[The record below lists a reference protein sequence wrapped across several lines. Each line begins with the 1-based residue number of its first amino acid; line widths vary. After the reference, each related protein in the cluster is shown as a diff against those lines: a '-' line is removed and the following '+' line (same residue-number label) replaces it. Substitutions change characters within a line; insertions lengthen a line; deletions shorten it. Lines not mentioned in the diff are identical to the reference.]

1 MGPKG
6 RSQVTSSTPL
16 QSEQDAPLSLSALG
30 LAHLKLPMPMKHPTS
45 RITMAYDCI
54 SAFTRRR
61 DLYLLSLALL
71 LLSATPSFGS
81 SPQRL
86 TSHPAADYQPT
97 VSANAQFLA
106 FVSTRSGNEDIWVQ
120 SLSKTALALPRQITT
135 HPASDHNPSINR
147 DGTRL
152 LYVSHKTDPRGD
164 IYLRDLI
171 TGEEQQLTDLR
182 SGDTFPQWD
191 PEENAFYY
199 LKTPPLEG
207 TSAIYRK
214 TFSDNQEALIVPH
227 ATSFSVGTTGAI
239 VYTDH
244 NHVTIMD
251 IHSKHTTALDSASP
265 ALDLWPSI
273 LPPESSATSDPFIFF
288 TRYEQDTNGDGQ
300 LDTDDESS
308 LWMYS
313 VPAGPDNKT
322 LDYQLTPAHQF
333 HAYPTTAGTFLYYA
347 DLKRGDLFRIDIP
360 AFLNDYADLDQA
372 KALATSYQDTGRSD
386 QALLVL
392 TNISRNLLGTL
403 SPEAQADF
411 DFSLAEAYV
420 REHNFASARQ
430 VIQRHHTEPGRIGV
444 LASIYDIT
452 LGLQERALT
461 VSAAERN
468 RLITTATKELLDLAN
483 QHQAQEEIYGHA
495 YIAAGRLHLF
505 ANHPLKALD
514 YLIKV
519 ENLRNKD
526 VRAQALFSR
535 AEAYQALGDR
545 TNVLKVFIDVI
556 HVFGEDSSWG
566 RRAILRALDLS
577 QQNQTPQEAIT
588 ALNSFMAQ
596 QADLPVLSA
605 TARLRVATFY
615 DALGEQG
622 PALESLE
629 SVLTATNVPRDLT
642 IQAFQH
648 KARLLSAAER
658 FQEAADTY
666 AALGQFTGEGH
677 GQLKDTQELLV
688 LQLVKK
694 ALKDRKIGETRIA
707 AKSLKHLID
716 QYPQSVEAHRAYIET
731 KSMLKDTQ
739 ELQSWYS
746 TLVKAEPQNAVY
758 RYGQALAYSYAEP
771 PNLPRVL
778 KGLSKAV
785 DVDPSIAYIHQT
797 LGWAYE
803 QTERVTGQS
812 GNLEKAEREYR
823 LALDLNDRAR
833 LPEVESQLLLNLGNT
848 YLALGNFREAY
859 RHYRQ
864 REDQFTPT
872 GDSSTEMLYRKNYG
886 EACFK
891 SGRSQEAVGQYQLAL
906 RRVPSDQ
913 PAFKAQLLER
923 LGLAYQDLGEHAQAI
938 DTYTKALD
946 INRELGNTQ
955 NVALLQRNIGVNL
968 FNLSETDQPG
978 SRADLKRALDSYF
991 TSLEHLTRMGGN
1003 TIEAGAG
1010 LINLEVGLSETASQA
1025 ASGFDKRGEEKLMF
1039 SYIANTYE
1047 RLAEPGP
1054 AKDYFEKKLAL
1065 LNQAASDPPS
1075 AAALTEKAI
1084 VLNRIGVLS
1093 HQMGRPLQA
1102 VESLR
1107 QSLNYTRTL
1116 NIPFGTSVN
1125 LYNLSKLAVEEI
1137 EEGRLPEESLFELL
1151 TEGLEGL
1158 HSMGYEDPT
1167 LFYTLTNTALLLS
1180 RRPETP
1186 QHGTATMEESV
1197 QRIHR
1202 QFRYDTLPWSYYTRA
1217 ESLLQKPSL
1226 FPDDQR
1232 APLTFLV
1239 KLNQAE
1245 LAKNALPS
1253 TTVDHVQDDLQSL
1266 VNDHKGSHAWL
1277 WYLLQAETTQDASR
1291 RQEFL
1296 THAVDTVLQ
1305 FPAQTDS
1312 LAGISGLWPAY
1323 DRLIQLSVDNLV
1335 AEGKS
1340 ASAFAISEQLSLRQ
1354 RTSAVYDMLGED
1366 FFLKGLGDYGPEL
1379 QSLFAEIRQA
1389 RLKGDEESLEQLSP
1403 FLEELL
1409 YILYE
1414 EQPWAAAAFW
1424 SYPLSNELIFLAV
1437 DRRHPYVKILQGQ
1450 QGYHGFVHNGERLH
1464 YSPITLKDGKMVGDQ
1479 EFHQRLNQA
1488 ASAYVSVASELE
1500 PALLALPLGT
1510 TPITRVSSAYDF
1522 MTGFHLRSLFFS
1534 HLTAPENFQPRLEQG
1549 GGEIPFSLEPFTGK
1563 PDHDRAL
1570 AASSNIAAF
1579 LHAPDRVRFEVDQT
1593 QNVRESVSVVDFA
1606 GTQHHSLILFGGLD
1620 PDRPSP
1626 DVAIAAFLQAGF
1638 PHIIVSQHPVNSEEA
1653 ATWLNRYLLHLQ
1665 RLPPDEAVVAASQDL
1680 WGAKAGFTAFH
1691 HYGFA
1696 GMAADEREEYATLI
1710 YDQEQAKA
1718 ITAFEEQRFSD
1729 SLTHIEHTL
1738 ALMDYA
1744 GKQGEFKPLTTLAVE
1759 TAFEIGNYEKGLFFQ
1774 QKLLKALT
1782 PETSTNDRAEVLYR
1796 LGILYSRMERFDEAV
1811 QQLEEA
1817 TRLWNESGELDRLA
1831 EGVATLGVV
1840 RENMGSYSEALEK
1853 FHESF
1858 SLYEEIGEM
1867 GQTAFQY
1874 RRMGRIHYL
1883 RLGRY
1888 EKAREHF
1895 LVALDRYQQQGDR
1908 RGEAEV
1914 LYEVGLTFEKVALF
1928 DQAANYYTQGL
1939 TIGQELQQP
1948 FLMATGHLYL
1958 ANLAWFQGEY
1968 QTAFQRLTQA
1978 DQQAALTNDAQL
1990 RIMVK
1995 NTRGLMYWT
2004 LNEPEKGLHH
2014 LHEAVKLS
2022 EASNIQTELASSLNN
2037 LGLIYRQQGDHT
2049 TALEKF
2055 TRAKELDE
2063 SLKSLWGLG
2072 YDHRNIGI
2080 SLLALGKLKEAE
2092 AQFLKA
2098 EQISADIH
2106 NVTNWVKALLELGN
2120 LNHALHQ
2127 PEQALEYYQ
2136 RTFDLAKKHGI
2147 QEVEWRAAAGMGT
2160 VLREKH
2166 QTTESL
2172 SWLSTAVEVVEG
2184 MRASLKIDELRN
2196 SFQRNKLDLY
2206 RDIITLLIGMNRT
2219 DDAFNYL
2226 ERSRSRSFIDLL
2238 GNQKMSFKNEAD
2250 QDTWTHI
2257 HTLGSTLDSLRSE
2270 LGSYDQPPTDLQ
2282 QRYQRLKAQYEEA
2295 ILEVKQQNP
2304 SLSSF
2309 IAVDPLNLKGVQDLL
2324 APKVGLVSYFMTHDQ
2339 TYLWFITRQQTLFKQ
2354 VAVGEQELLTLI
2366 SRYRQL
2372 VQHLEPVDEE
2382 LQQLYGW
2389 LIKPFESEISNLEV
2403 LGIIPDGPLHFLS
2416 FAALKHG
2423 PVYLVDDIPL
2433 FYAPSASVFQF
2444 TFAKRQTTKND
2455 KVLAI
2460 GNPDLGNY
2468 NYELPLAELEA
2479 QSMKWNYPQ
2488 MDILTGAKATKEW
2501 VIENISKYGIIHL
2514 AAHGEFDEFNP
2525 LLSSLWLS
2533 SPNPENRRLTV
2544 KEVFG
2549 LELHADLVTLSACQ
2563 TGLGKLEAGELIG
2576 LNRAFIY
2583 AGTHALVSA
2592 LWRVDDLSTSVLM
2605 KHFYRNYVTLN
2616 KAKSLRQAQLIVKK
2630 DFPHPSYWAGFTLI
2644 GDYQ

>member
-1 MGPKG
+1 MPTIPVRSLTNMVAALIRAKTRG
-6 RSQVTSSTPL
+6 RRL
-16 QSEQDAPLSLSALG
+16 
-30 LAHLKLPMPMKHPTS
+30 HLL
-45 RITMAYDCI
+45 CVV
-54 SAFTRRR
+54 F
-61 DLYLLSLALL
+61 LL
-71 LLSATPSFGS
+71 LGTTPSFGS
-81 SPQRL
+81 TPERL

-97 VSANAQFLA
+97 VSADSQLLA
-106 FVSTRSGNEDIWVQ
+106 FVSTRSGNEDIWIQ
-120 SLSKTALALPRQITT
+120 SLGKAGLGLPRQITT
-135 HPASDHNPSINR
+135 HPASDYNPDVNR

-171 TGEEQQLTDLR
+171 TGEEQQLTDLS
-182 SGDTFPQWD
+182 SGDAFPQWVPQED
-191 PEENAFYY
+191 AFFY
-199 LKTPPLEG
+199 LKTHPLEG

-214 TFSDNQEALIVPH
+214 SFSDEPETLIIPH
-227 ATSFSVGTTGAI
+227 ATSFSVGTAGTI
-239 VYTDH
+239 VYADSEH
-244 NHVTIMD
+244 IAMMD
-251 IHSKHTTALDSASP
+251 IQTKQTTMLDLPSP
-265 ALDLWPSI
+265 ALNLWPTI
-273 LPPESSATSDPFIFF
+273 LSNLSSANAKPFVFF
-288 TRYEQDTNGDGQ
+288 ARYEQDTNGDGQ
-300 LDTDDESS
+300 LDADDESS
-308 LWMYS
+308 IWMHS
-313 VPAGPDNKT
+313 IPGAKVHKPGSFR
-322 LDYQLTPAHQF
+322 LTPTHQF
-333 HAYPTTAGTFLYYA
+333 HAYPTAAGTFLYYA
-347 DLKRGDLFRIDIP
+347 DLKKGDLFRVDIP
-360 AFLNDYADLDQA
+360 AFLKNYDNLEQA
-372 KALATSYQDTGRSD
+372 KALATSYQDTGRPD

-392 TNISRNLLGTL
+392 TNISRNLLVDL
-403 SPEAQADF
+403 SPESQADF
-411 DFSLAEAYV
+411 DFSLVDAHAQENNFEA
-420 REHNFASARQ
+420 ARQ
-430 VIQRHHTEPGRIGV
+430 VISRHHTEPGRVGA
-444 LASIYDIT
+444 LASIYDIV
-452 LGLQERALT
+452 LRVQERALT
-461 VSAAERN
+461 VSAAERD
-468 RLITTATKELLDLAN
+468 RLITTATKELLDLGN
-483 QHQAQEEIYGHA
+483 QHQTQEDVYGQA
-495 YIAAGRLHLF
+495 FIAAGRLHLF
-505 ANHPLKALD
+505 ANHPLEALD
-514 YLIKV
+514 YLLKV
-519 ENLRNKD
+519 ENLQNKE
-526 VRAQALFSR
+526 VRAKGLFSR
-535 AEAYQALGDR
+535 AEAYQALGDT
-545 TNVLKVFIDVI
+545 TNVQQVFIDVI
-556 HVFGEDSSWG
+556 HLFGEDSSWG
-566 RRAILRALDLS
+566 RRAIRRALDLA
-577 QQNQTPQEAIT
+577 QLDKTPQDAII
-588 ALNSFMAQ
+588 ALNNFMSQ
-596 QADLPVLSA
+596 HPDLPVLSA
-605 TARLRVATFY
+605 SASLRVARLY
-615 DALGEQG
+615 DELGEQG

-629 SVLTATNVPRDLT
+629 SILAATGIPRDLT
-642 IQAFQH
+642 IQAYRH
-648 KARLLSAAER
+648 KAGLLSNAER

-666 AALGQFTGEGH
+666 AALGQFTGEGQD
-677 GQLKDTQELLV
+677 QLKDTQELLV

-707 AKSLKHLID
+707 AKSLNHLID
-716 QYPQSVEAHRAYIET
+716 RYPQSVEAHRAYIET
-731 KSMLKDTQ
+731 KAILKESQ
-739 ELQSWYS
+739 EIQNWYS
-746 TLVKAEPQNAVY
+746 GLVKTEPDNAVF
-758 RYGQALAYSYAEP
+758 RYGQALAYSYSEP
-771 PNLPRVL
+771 PNLSKVL
-778 KGLSKAV
+778 DLLTKAANL
-785 DVDPSIAYIHQT
+785 DPSISYIHQT
-797 LGWAYE
+797 LGWTYE
-803 QTERVTGQS
+803 QTERITGQS
-812 GNLEKAEREYR
+812 GNLEQAEREYR
-823 LALDLNDRAR
+823 IALDLNDPAR

-864 REDQFTPT
+864 RDDQFTPI

-891 SGRSQEAVGQYQLAL
+891 SGRSSEAVTQYQLAL
-906 RRVPSDQ
+906 RRIPSDQ
-913 PAFKAQLLER
+913 PALRAQLLER
-923 LGLAYQDLGEHAQAI
+923 LGLAHQDLGEHAQAI
-938 DTYTKALD
+938 ETYTQALEM
-946 INRELGNTQ
+946 NRELGNTK

-968 FNLSETDQPG
+968 FNLSGKNQLEG
-978 SRADLKRALDSYF
+978 RVDLKRALDSYF
-991 TSLEHLTRMGGN
+991 TSLEHLTKMGGN
-1003 TIEAGAG
+1003 TKAAGAG

-1047 RLAEPGP
+1047 RLAEPSP
-1054 AKDYFEKKLAL
+1054 AKEYFEKKLTL
-1065 LNQAASDPPS
+1065 LNQAASDHPS
-1075 AAALTEKAI
+1075 PASLTEKAI

-1093 HQMGRPLQA
+1093 HQVDQPLQA
-1102 VESLR
+1102 MESLR

-1137 EEGRLPEESLFELL
+1137 GKGHLPEESLLELL
-1151 TEGLEGL
+1151 VEGLNDL
-1158 HSMGYEDPT
+1158 HSREYEDAA

-1180 RRPETP
+1180 QRNQEP
-1186 QHGTATMEESV
+1186 QDSKAKLEDTV
-1197 QRIHR
+1197 QRFHR

-1217 ESLLQKPSL
+1217 TSLLQKPSL
-1226 FPDDQR
+1226 FSDDQR
-1232 APLTFLV
+1232 LPLTFLV

-1245 LAKNALPS
+1245 LAKNAMPS
-1253 TTVDHVQDDLQSL
+1253 TKVDKLQEALHTL
-1266 VNDHKGSHAWL
+1266 VEEQKGAHGWL
-1277 WYLLQAETTQDASR
+1277 WYVLQAEMAQDVSH

-1296 THAVDTVLQ
+1296 NKAVATILQ
-1305 FPAQTDS
+1305 FPAQTDPPT
-1312 LAGISGLWPAY
+1312 GVSGLWPAY
-1323 DRLIQLSVDNLV
+1323 NRLIQLSVDHLI
-1335 AEGKS
+1335 AEGKPE
-1340 ASAFAISEQLSLRQ
+1340 SAFATSEQLSQRQ
-1354 RTSAVYDMLGED
+1354 RTSAVYEMLGEE
-1366 FFLKGLGDYGPEL
+1366 FFLKGLGDYGPEV
-1379 QSLFAEIRQA
+1379 QSLFAEIRRA
-1389 RLKGDEESLEQLSP
+1389 RLIGDKESLDQLSP
-1403 FLEELL
+1403 ALEELL
-1409 YILYE
+1409 YVMYE
-1414 EQPWAAAAFW
+1414 EKPWATAAFW
-1424 SYPLSNELIFLAV
+1424 PYPLTNDLISLAV
-1437 DRRHPYVKILQGQ
+1437 DSGHPYVKILEGQ
-1450 QGYHGFVHNGERLH
+1450 QGYHGFVHNGASLH
-1464 YSPITLKDGKMVGDQ
+1464 YSPITLTDGKIAGDQ

-1488 ASAYVSVASELE
+1488 ASAYVSVSPELE
-1500 PALLALPLGT
+1500 LALSSLPLGT
-1510 TPITRVSSAYDF
+1510 KPLTRVSSAYDF

-1534 HLTAPENFQPRLEQG
+1534 HITTPETFQPSIQQE
-1549 GGEIPFSLEPFTGK
+1549 GGEIPFALERFTGRTEL
-1563 PDHDRAL
+1563 DHAL
-1570 AASSNIAAF
+1570 AAASNISAF
-1579 LHAPDRVRFEVDQT
+1579 LNPPQRVTFEVNRTHD
-1593 QNVRESVSVVDFA
+1593 VRESVSVVDFA

-1620 PDRPSP
+1620 PEGPSP
-1626 DVAIAAFLQAGF
+1626 DIAIAAFLQAGF
-1638 PHIIVSQHPVNSEEA
+1638 PHIIVSQKPVNDEEA
-1653 ATWLNRYLLHLQ
+1653 SKWLNQYLSHLQ
-1665 RLPPDEAVVAASQDL
+1665 QLPPDEAVVAASQDL
-1680 WGAKAGFTAFH
+1680 WGVKAGFTAFH

-1696 GMAADEREEYATLI
+1696 GMAADEREEYAILI

-1718 ITAFEEQRFSD
+1718 IQAFEKQRFPE

-1738 ALMDYA
+1738 ALMNYA
-1744 GKQGEFKPLTTLAVE
+1744 GKQGEFKALTTLAVE

-1774 QKLLKALT
+1774 QKLLNTLT
-1782 PETSTNDRAEVLYR
+1782 PDTPTNDRAEVLYR
-1796 LGILYSRMERFDEAV
+1796 LGILYSRLERFDEAV

-1831 EGVATLGVV
+1831 EGIATLGVV
-1840 RENMGSYSEALEK
+1840 RENMGSYSEALKK
-1853 FHESF
+1853 FQESF

-1874 RRMGRIHYL
+1874 RRMGRIQYL

-1895 LVALDRYQQQGDR
+1895 LVALDRYKQQGDR
-1908 RGEAEV
+1908 QGEAEV
-1914 LYEVGLTFEKVALF
+1914 LFEVGLTYEKVALF
-1928 DQAANYYTQGL
+1928 DQAANYYTQGH
-1939 TIGQELQQP
+1939 TIGQELNQP
-1948 FLMATGHLYL
+1948 FLIATGHLYL
-1958 ANLAWFQGEY
+1958 ANLAWFQGDY
-1968 QTAFQRLTQA
+1968 QAAFQRLTQA
-1978 DQQAALTNDAQL
+1978 DQQAGLTNDAQL
-1990 RIMVK
+1990 RIMVE

-2014 LHEAVKLS
+2014 LHDAVKLS

-2037 LGLIYRQQGDHT
+2037 LGLIYRQQSDHT

-2120 LNHALHQ
+2120 VNQALHQ
-2127 PEQALEYYQ
+2127 PEQALDYYQ
-2136 RTFDLAKKHGI
+2136 QTFDLAKKHGI
-2147 QEVEWRAAAGMGT
+2147 KEVEWRAAAGMGA
-2160 VLREKH
+2160 VLREKK

-2172 SWLSTAVEVVEG
+2172 SWLSTAVEVVES
-2184 MRASLKIDELRN
+2184 MRAALKIDELRN
-2196 SFQRNKLDLY
+2196 SFQHNKLDLY
-2206 RDIITLLIGMNRT
+2206 RDIITLLISMNLT

-2257 HTLGSTLDSLRSE
+2257 NTLGSTLDSLRSE
-2270 LGSYDQPPTDLQ
+2270 LGSYDQPPATLQ
-2282 QRYQRLKAQYEEA
+2282 ERYQKLKAQYEEA

-2309 IAVDPLNLKGVQDLL
+2309 IAVDPLNLKGVQGLL
-2324 APKVGLVSYFMTHDQ
+2324 APKVGLVSYFITHDQ
-2339 TYLWFITRQQTLFKQ
+2339 VYLWLITQQQTLFKQ

-2382 LQQLYGW
+2382 LQKLYGW
-2389 LIKPFESEISNLEV
+2389 LIKPFESEISHLEV

-2423 PVYLVDDIPL
+2423 PAYLVDDIPL

-2444 TFAKRQTTKND
+2444 TFAKRQTTKNE

-2501 VIENISKYGIIHL
+2501 VVENISKYGIIHL

-2549 LELHADLVTLSACQ
+2549 LELNADLVTLSACQ

-2630 DFPHPSYWAGFTLI
+2630 DFPHPSYWAGFSLI